1 MESIK
6 ELAQAQQQMV
16 LDRAE
21 DWIHELQLEEQ
32 RQLTQGNERSCERA
46 FCRRAELMDLARKYC
61 KLNAELNL
69 RMSTA
74 DNFLNSIWRKVVLH
88 IENEIR
94 QLEF

>member
-6 ELAQAQQQMV
+6 ELAQAQQKMV

-46 FCRRAELMDLARKYC
+46 FCRQAELMDLARKYC
-61 KLNAELNL
+61 KLNAELYLSDEHSRQLSEFYLEEGCN
-69 RMSTA
+69 
-74 DNFLNSIWRKVVLH
+74 